1 MLSRYPLTLNHT
13 PRMSTISNGRPAR
26 QPARAWFGG
35 DDARG
40 VLALA
45 RVQHDEP
52 RLVEFAAI
60 DGSPQSLLA
69 EFGPSGAA
77 KSRHYPFWHLA
88 TDGQGCGPRAVS
100 DLASRCL
107 RLRRH
112 RIGW

>member
-1 MLSRYPLTLNHT
+1 M
-13 PRMSTISNGRPAR
+13 PAGA
-26 QPARAWFGG
+26 PTGACLVGG

-60 DGSPQSLLA
+60 DGSLQSLLA
-69 EFGPSGAA
+69 EFGPGGPA

-88 TDGQGCGPRAVS
+88 TDGQGCGPRGGFQTWPVG
-100 DLASRCL
+100 ASGSAA
-107 RLRRH
+107 
-112 RIGW
+112 IESAGD